1 MTWLKALPSNVM
13 HGNMGIQHSWNP
25 YCEQANWGRKEC
37 VQLEGSE
44 EAVVVEEEERQKQVA
59 IEELQAQVELA
70 VGTLVQV
77 AIISKLAFVY

>member
-25 YCEQANWGRKEC
+25 YCEQANWKRKEC

-44 EAVVVEEEERQKQVA
+44 EQVA